1 MPKYISENCFEYI
14 EWQSVYIEKFK
25 NENNNLYLTF
35 KNLEITNEHPLN
47 PFETEWETDEAV
59 VVFYDFEVLDS
70 GYYDCSQVQKQVK
83 SYDKCPYVP
92 ISLLHLINDF
102 TIVTEN
108 IKRKNKSFFIQ
119 TFEGF
124 PWQYGED
131 NWGYFKLKY
140 KRIEM
145 MWDSFY
151 NQDDNNVRY

>member
-1 MPKYISENCFEYI
+1 MPKYLSDNCFEYI

-25 NENNNLYLTF
+25 VKNNNLYLTF
-35 KNLEITNEHPLN
+35 KNLEITTEHPLN

-59 VVFYDFEVLDS
+59 LVFYDFEVLDS

-83 SYDKCPYVP
+83 SYDECPYVP
-92 ISLLHLINDF
+92 IPLLQLINDF

-108 IKRKNKSFFIQ
+108 IKRKNKLFFIQ

-124 PWQYGED
+124 SWQYGED

-140 KRIEM
+140 KRMEM

-151 NQDDNNVRY
+151 NQDNNSDRN